1 MWILRFRFNSCA
13 SWLRLVPWA
22 IFLAVASTGCM
33 ILFVRGGRH
42 WVAAHKAM
50 WILAVLAIELAFF
63 SWMRFCFWVASHWI
77 DYQKLE

>member
-1 MWILRFRFNSCA
+1 
-13 SWLRLVPWA
+13 
-22 IFLAVASTGCM
+22 M